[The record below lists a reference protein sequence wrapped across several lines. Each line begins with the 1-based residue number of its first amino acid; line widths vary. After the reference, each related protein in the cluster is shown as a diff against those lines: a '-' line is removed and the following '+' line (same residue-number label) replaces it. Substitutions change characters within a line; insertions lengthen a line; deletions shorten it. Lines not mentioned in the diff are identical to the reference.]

1 MEIGASKELQA
12 QCKGAQIEKEQKQQ
26 VKRMKVRRSCIPL
39 SQHVTCNHAGYK
51 AGSGQASLQEQ
62 FLLLNV
68 CTLRPA
74 HLLLLVPRHKQGLL
88 PCDNKET
95 EVTQLIIGLK
105 PEMTMR
111 QYGHSAGAKLW
122 RIQRSFAQ
130 GAHSTCRQC
139 MTWMLGGA
147 SRQTCSHVVQAENK

>member
-1 MEIGASKELQA
+1 
-12 QCKGAQIEKEQKQQ
+12 
-26 VKRMKVRRSCIPL
+26 
-39 SQHVTCNHAGYK
+39 
-51 AGSGQASLQEQ
+51 
-62 FLLLNV
+62 
-68 CTLRPA
+68 
-74 HLLLLVPRHKQGLL
+74 L

-147 SRQTCSHVVQAENK
+147 SRQTGHMSSSSSAKHTELCGAMLGGAGAGNTSRMGASSCAPAGTEAAGA